1 MEELSQCG
9 YAVSWRVV
17 SAKEWLPQQRERVYL
32 VGFRRD
38 LGIEMRWDGVRGGK
52 PSSALRDVLE
62 SPRSEAAAACE
73 LSEAQWQQLR
83 GQLAS
88 FKRWPGAPPC
98 SLSDRAVDLC
108 AKAPTLTS
116 SYRHV
121 SNYTSRYVCEELDG
135 SLRDGGQRRPRFL
148 SPRECA
154 RLMGFPDSFAVPPA
168 HDTHATAHFY
178 RQIGNAVCPPVVE
191 SVAAEMLRLLEAERG
206 GVGGQGWRAPAAAV
220 EGVAPPAI
228 VREGGGTSACSL
240 CVRGGE

>member
-1 MEELSQCG
+1 M
-9 YAVSWRVV
+9 
-17 SAKEWLPQQRERVYL
+17 
-32 VGFRRD
+32 
-38 LGIEMRWDGVRGGK
+38 
-52 PSSALRDVLE
+52 LE

-135 SLRDGGQRRPRFL
+135 SLRDGGQRRPRFC
-148 SPRECA
+148 R
-154 RLMGFPDSFAVPPA
+154 R
-168 HDTHATAHFY
+168 
-178 RQIGNAVCPPVVE
+178 
-191 SVAAEMLRLLEAERG
+191 
-206 GVGGQGWRAPAAAV
+206 
-220 EGVAPPAI
+220 
-228 VREGGGTSACSL
+228 TS
-240 CVRGGE
+240 

>member
-1 MEELSQCG
+1 L
-9 YAVSWRVV
+9 
-17 SAKEWLPQQRERVYL
+17 
-32 VGFRRD
+32 
-38 LGIEMRWDGVRGGK
+38 IRWDGVRGGK
-52 PSSALRDVLE
+52 PSSALRDVLETPRRTGGRRRRRAKHTRGCEQVLE

-148 SPRECA
+148 SPHF
-154 RLMGFPDSFAVPPA
+154 L
-168 HDTHATAHFY
+168 DT
-178 RQIGNAVCPPVVE
+178 
-191 SVAAEMLRLLEAERG
+191 S
-206 GVGGQGWRAPAAAV
+206 
-220 EGVAPPAI
+220 
-228 VREGGGTSACSL
+228 
-240 CVRGGE
+240 

>member
-1 MEELSQCG
+1 VEELSQCG

-62 SPRSEAAAACE
+62 TPRSEAAAACE

-148 SPRECA
+148 SPHF
-154 RLMGFPDSFAVPPA
+154 L
-168 HDTHATAHFY
+168 DT
-178 RQIGNAVCPPVVE
+178 
-191 SVAAEMLRLLEAERG
+191 S
-206 GVGGQGWRAPAAAV
+206 
-220 EGVAPPAI
+220 
-228 VREGGGTSACSL
+228 
-240 CVRGGE
+240 